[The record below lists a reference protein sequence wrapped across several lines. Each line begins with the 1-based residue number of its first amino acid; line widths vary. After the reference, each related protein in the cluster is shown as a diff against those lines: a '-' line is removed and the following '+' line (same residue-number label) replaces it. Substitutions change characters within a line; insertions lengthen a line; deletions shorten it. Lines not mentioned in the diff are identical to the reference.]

1 VRAAVVIAT
10 LVVAAT
16 VAWADPSQ
24 NLAKGRQY
32 FQLKDYGSAQPLLND
47 LVHPKPQLANP
58 QELVECYLMLGASRV
73 MNGDAEGAKAEFAQA
88 LQLEPNRQLIVNGYY
103 EERAVRVFDETKDD
117 LRRAAD
123 ADAKAKKE
131 AADKLAIEQFLKN
144 VVVVENH
151 PYYVNFIPLGVPQFQ
166 GKRPLMGSI
175 LGIGQAVT
183 LATSVST
190 WLYLSTKYGFPNGK
204 VPTPEVDSARRYQ
217 QLEIGT
223 GIAFLLLYGYGVYDA
238 ISNYQAQTR
247 VQTPDLNSL
256 PKGVRPDLRSTTPPP
271 KKTSFHV
278 VPLLVPDGAGI
289 GLSWEH

>member
-1 VRAAVVIAT
+1 
-10 LVVAAT
+10 
-16 VAWADPSQ
+16 
-24 NLAKGRQY
+24 
-32 FQLKDYGSAQPLLND
+32 
-47 LVHPKPQLANP
+47 
-58 QELVECYLMLGASRV
+58 V
-73 MNGDAEGAKAEFAQA
+73 MNGDPDGAKAEYAQA
-88 LQLEPNRQLIVNGYY
+88 LQLEPNRQLIVNGHY

-117 LRRAAD
+117 LRRAAE
-123 ADAKAKKE
+123 ADAKKKE
-131 AADKLAIEQFLKN
+131 AEATKRALELYLKN
-144 VVVVENH
+144 LVVVENH

-166 GKRPLMGSI
+166 GKRPLAGSI
-175 LGIGQAVT
+175 LGVGQAVT

-223 GIAFLLLYGYGVYDA
+223 GVAFLLLYGYGVYDA

-256 PKGVRPDLRSTTPPP
+256 PKELRPNLPSTTPPS
-271 KKTSFHV
+271 KKTSFRV
-278 VPLLVPDGAGI
+278 IPLLVPNGAGI